1 MLGKGRLQFPEFLS
15 SAVAYYSARLPLT
28 VELPWSFTLAAHL
41 LWSKSMS
48 GVARDQDV
56 DIDLGQLVRAV
67 WARRLRI
74 LAITLAGAGIAFT
87 GAKIMSP
94 QYRSETRIL
103 IEPRAPAFASTQQ
116 VNDAGAGPLMDE
128 LNIASQ
134 VQLLQ
139 SADLL
144 KKVINDLKLYNLPE
158 FDDAANGSAMSSIM
172 VKLHLKK
179 NPMENP
185 PEERVIDAFVER
197 LQVYQ
202 VPGSRVIGISF
213 TSKDPKLAAA
223 IPNAMANVY
232 LSTQSGAKLD
242 SNSEATRWLEPEIEG
257 LRRKVSEAEKKVA
270 EYRTSHGLLQ
280 TNGTT
285 TFPAQQ
291 LNDISAELTRVRGD
305 KANAEARAQA
315 VRNALSSGEASDTLP
330 DIMSSQAIQRLKATE
345 SGLQSQISDLQT
357 SLLNNHPRLKSLRAQ
372 LADIRTQIRQE
383 TQKILTSIE
392 NESKVA
398 DLRAS
403 ELERQSDTV
412 QANSARAGEDEV
424 GLNAL
429 EREATAQ
436 RQLLETY
443 LVRYREAASRADSN
457 SSPADAR
464 IVSKAIEPVD
474 PYFPKVVPIVVVAA
488 VATLILSAIVTMLA
502 ELFSGRALRP
512 VDAAPETIEAE
523 TLVEERVAPQAAP
536 VVSAVRK
543 PIQPSMLAIV
553 GDEDEKDVIEDTE
566 AAEKLPEDDNEFSV
580 ASVADYLT
588 GSRAP
593 LAIAI
598 SPTGDNGSAA
608 TVLLTRMLAD
618 AGRRVILIDMTGS
631 GYPTELMAED
641 QAAPGV
647 TDLLCGE
654 AAFGDTIHS
663 DRLSLAHVIP
673 QGQSDVRRA
682 MRVVD
687 RLSLLLDALA
697 AAYDL
702 VVVECG
708 SADVAGVSRLTRSR
722 DVEIILSLPEIEET
736 IFVTLMTEF
745 QAAGYE
751 RVVLMSGGEVAE
763 QTLGRAA

>member
-1 MLGKGRLQFPEFLS
+1 
-15 SAVAYYSARLPLT
+15 
-28 VELPWSFTLAAHL
+28 
-41 LWSKSMS
+41 MS

-74 LAITLAGAGIAFT
+74 LAITLVGAGVAFA

-116 VNDAGAGPLMDE
+116 ANDASAGPLMDE

-158 FDDAANGSAMSSIM
+158 FDDAASGSAMSSIL

-179 NPMENP
+179 NPLENP

-202 VPGSRVIGISF
+202 VPGSRVIGITF

-257 LRRKVSEAEKKVA
+257 LRQKVSEAERKVA

-330 DIMSSQAIQRLKATE
+330 DIMSSQAIQRLKGTE

-372 LADIRTQIRQE
+372 LSDIRSQIRQE
-383 TQKILTSIE
+383 TQKILASIE

-412 QANSARAGEDEV
+412 QATSARAGEDEV

-429 EREATAQ
+429 EREANAQ

-464 IVSKAIEPVD
+464 IVSRAVEPVD

-488 VATLILSAIVTMLA
+488 VATLIMSAIVIMLA

-512 VDAAPETIEAE
+512 TDAASETIEAE
-523 TLVEERVAPQAAP
+523 AVVEEKHVPQAAP
-536 VVSAVRK
+536 IAAVAGK
-543 PIQPSMLAIV
+543 PVQPSMLAVVADEEDTIKDV
-553 GDEDEKDVIEDTE
+553 KAAEDVPEDE
-566 AAEKLPEDDNEFSV
+566 PEDDNEFSV

-608 TVLLTRMLAD
+608 TVSLTRMLAD
-618 AGRRVILIDMTGS
+618 AGHRVILIDMTGS

-641 QAAPGV
+641 PAALGV

-654 AAFGDTIHS
+654 AAFGDTIHG
-663 DRLSLAHVIP
+663 DRLSDAHLIP

-682 MRVVD
+682 MRGVD

-722 DVEIILSLPEIEET
+722 DVEIILSLPEVEET
-736 IFVTLMTEF
+736 IFVALMTEF

-751 RVVLMSGGEVAE
+751 RVVLMSGGEGAE
-763 QTLGRAA
+763 QALGRAA

>member
-1 MLGKGRLQFPEFLS
+1 
-15 SAVAYYSARLPLT
+15 
-28 VELPWSFTLAAHL
+28 
-41 LWSKSMS
+41 MS

-74 LAITLAGAGIAFT
+74 LTITLAGAGVAFA

-116 VNDAGAGPLMDE
+116 ANDASAGPLMDE

-158 FDDAANGSAMSSIM
+158 FDDAASGSAMSSIL

-179 NPMENP
+179 DPLENP

-202 VPGSRVIGISF
+202 VPGSRVIGITF

-257 LRRKVSEAEKKVA
+257 LRQKVSEAEKKVA

-372 LADIRTQIRQE
+372 LSDIRTQIRQE
-383 TQKILTSIE
+383 TQKILASIE

-412 QANSARAGEDEV
+412 QATSARAGEDEV

-429 EREATAQ
+429 EREANAQ

-464 IVSKAIEPVD
+464 IVSKAVEPVD

-488 VATLILSAIVTMLA
+488 VATLIMSAIVIMLA

-512 VDAAPETIEAE
+512 TDAASETIEAE
-523 TLVEERVAPQAAP
+523 AVEEKHVPQAAP
-536 VVSAVRK
+536 IAAAGK
-543 PIQPSMLAIV
+543 PVQPSMLAVVADEEDTIEDV
-553 GDEDEKDVIEDTE
+553 KVADEAPEDE
-566 AAEKLPEDDNEFSV
+566 PEDDNEFSV

-608 TVLLTRMLAD
+608 TVSLTRMLAD
-618 AGRRVILIDMTGS
+618 AGHRVILIDMTGS

-641 QAAPGV
+641 PAALGV

-654 AAFGDTIHS
+654 AAFGDTIHG
-663 DRLSLAHVIP
+663 DRLSDAHLIP

-682 MRVVD
+682 MRGVD

-722 DVEIILSLPEIEET
+722 DVEIILSLPEVEET
-736 IFVTLMTEF
+736 IFVALMTEF

-751 RVVLMSGGEVAE
+751 RVVLMSGGEGAE

>member
-1 MLGKGRLQFPEFLS
+1 
-15 SAVAYYSARLPLT
+15 
-28 VELPWSFTLAAHL
+28 
-41 LWSKSMS
+41 MS

-74 LAITLAGAGIAFT
+74 LAITLVGAGVAFA

-116 VNDAGAGPLMDE
+116 ANDASAGPLMDE

-158 FDDAANGSAMSSIM
+158 FDDAASGSAMSSIL

-179 NPMENP
+179 NPLENP

-202 VPGSRVIGISF
+202 VPGSRVIGITF

-232 LSTQSGAKLD
+232 LSTQSSAKLD
-242 SNSEATRWLEPEIEG
+242 SNSDATRWLEPEIEG
-257 LRRKVSEAEKKVA
+257 LRQKVSEAERKVA

-330 DIMSSQAIQRLKATE
+330 DIMSSQAIQRLKGTE

-372 LADIRTQIRQE
+372 LSDIRSQIRQE
-383 TQKILTSIE
+383 TQKILASIE

-429 EREATAQ
+429 EREANAQ

-464 IVSKAIEPVD
+464 IVSRAVEPVD

-488 VATLILSAIVTMLA
+488 VATLIMSAIVIMLA

-512 VDAAPETIEAE
+512 TDASPETIEAE
-523 TLVEERVAPQAAP
+523 AVVEEKHVPQAAP
-536 VVSAVRK
+536 IAAAAGK
-543 PIQPSMLAIV
+543 PVQPSMLAVVADEEDTIEDV
-553 GDEDEKDVIEDTE
+553 KVAEEVPEDE
-566 AAEKLPEDDNEFSV
+566 PEDDNEFSV

-608 TVLLTRMLAD
+608 TVSLTRMLAD
-618 AGRRVILIDMTGS
+618 AGHRVILIDMTGS
-631 GYPTELMAED
+631 GYPTELMVED
-641 QAAPGV
+641 PAVLGV

-654 AAFGDTIHS
+654 AAFGDTIHG
-663 DRLSLAHVIP
+663 DRLSDAHLIP

-682 MRVVD
+682 MRGVD

-722 DVEIILSLPEIEET
+722 DVEIILSLPEVEET
-736 IFVTLMTEF
+736 IFVALMTEF

-751 RVVLMSGGEVAE
+751 RVVLMSGGEGAE
-763 QTLGRAA
+763 EALGRAA

>member
-1 MLGKGRLQFPEFLS
+1 
-15 SAVAYYSARLPLT
+15 
-28 VELPWSFTLAAHL
+28 
-41 LWSKSMS
+41 MS

-74 LAITLAGAGIAFT
+74 LTITLVGAGVAFA

-116 VNDAGAGPLMDE
+116 INDASAGPLMDE

-158 FDDAANGSAMSSIM
+158 FDDAASGSAMSSIL

-179 NPMENP
+179 NPLENP

-257 LRRKVSEAEKKVA
+257 LRQKVSEAEKKVA

-315 VRNALSSGEASDTLP
+315 VRNALSSGEAFDTLP
-330 DIMSSQAIQRLKATE
+330 DIMSSQAIQRLKGTE

-372 LADIRTQIRQE
+372 LSDIRTQIRQE
-383 TQKILTSIE
+383 TQKILASIE

-398 DLRAS
+398 DLRAN
-403 ELERQSDTV
+403 ELERQSDTA

-429 EREATAQ
+429 EREANAQ

-488 VATLILSAIVTMLA
+488 VATLIISAIVIMLA

-512 VDAAPETIEAE
+512 TDAGPETIEAE
-523 TLVEERVAPQAAP
+523 AVVEEKHVPQAAP
-536 VVSAVRK
+536 TAAAAKK
-543 PIQPSMLAIV
+543 PVQPSMLAVVADGEDTIEDV
-553 GDEDEKDVIEDTE
+553 KAAEEAPKDEPEDE
-566 AAEKLPEDDNEFSV
+566 PEDENEFSI

-593 LAIAI
+593 LAIGI

-608 TVLLTRMLAD
+608 TVSLTRMLAD

-641 QAAPGV
+641 QAALGV

-654 AAFGDTIHS
+654 AAFGDTIHG
-663 DRLSLAHVIP
+663 DRLSDAHLIP

-682 MRVVD
+682 MRGVD

-722 DVEIILSLPEIEET
+722 DVEIILSLPEVEET
-736 IFVTLMTEF
+736 IFVALMTEF

-751 RVVLMSGGEVAE
+751 RVVLMSGGEGVE

>member
-1 MLGKGRLQFPEFLS
+1 
-15 SAVAYYSARLPLT
+15 
-28 VELPWSFTLAAHL
+28 
-41 LWSKSMS
+41 MS

-74 LAITLAGAGIAFT
+74 LTIMLVGAGVALA

-116 VNDAGAGPLMDE
+116 INDASAGPLMDE

-158 FDDAANGSAMSSIM
+158 FDDAASGSAMSSIL

-179 NPMENP
+179 NPLENP

-202 VPGSRVIGISF
+202 VPGSRVIGINF

-257 LRRKVSEAEKKVA
+257 LRQKVSEAEKKVA

-315 VRNALSSGEASDTLP
+315 VRNALSSGEAFDTLP
-330 DIMSSQAIQRLKATE
+330 DIMSSQAIQRLKGTE

-372 LADIRTQIRQE
+372 LSDIRTQIRQE
-383 TQKILTSIE
+383 TQKILASIE

-398 DLRAS
+398 DLRAN
-403 ELERQSDTV
+403 ELERQSDTA

-429 EREATAQ
+429 EREANAQ

-488 VATLILSAIVTMLA
+488 VATLIISAIVIMLS

-512 VDAAPETIEAE
+512 TDAAPETIEAE
-523 TLVEERVAPQAAP
+523 AVVEEKHVSQAAP
-536 VVSAVRK
+536 TVAAAKK
-543 PIQPSMLAIV
+543 PVQPSMLAV
-553 GDEDEKDVIEDTE
+553 VADEEDVIEDVK
-566 AAEKLPEDDNEFSV
+566 AAEEAPEDEPEDENEFSV

-608 TVLLTRMLAD
+608 TVSLTRMLAD

-641 QAAPGV
+641 QAALGV

-654 AAFGDTIHS
+654 AAFGDTIHG
-663 DRLSLAHVIP
+663 DRLSDAHLIP

-682 MRVVD
+682 MRGVD

-722 DVEIILSLPEIEET
+722 DIEIILSLPEVEET
-736 IFVTLMTEF
+736 IFVALMTEF

-751 RVVLMSGGEVAE
+751 RVVLMSGGEGAE

>member
-1 MLGKGRLQFPEFLS
+1 
-15 SAVAYYSARLPLT
+15 
-28 VELPWSFTLAAHL
+28 
-41 LWSKSMS
+41 MS

-74 LAITLAGAGIAFT
+74 LTITLVGAGVAFA

-94 QYRSETRIL
+94 QYRTETRIL

-116 VNDAGAGPLMDE
+116 INDASAGPLMDE

-158 FDDAANGSAMSSIM
+158 FDDAASGSAMSSIL

-179 NPMENP
+179 NPLENP

-202 VPGSRVIGISF
+202 VPGSRVIGINF

-257 LRRKVSEAEKKVA
+257 LRQKVSEAEKKVA

-330 DIMSSQAIQRLKATE
+330 DIMSSQAIQRLKGTE

-372 LADIRTQIRQE
+372 LSDIRSQIRQE
-383 TQKILTSIE
+383 TQKILASIE

-429 EREATAQ
+429 EREANAQ

-464 IVSKAIEPVD
+464 IVSKAVEPVD

-488 VATLILSAIVTMLA
+488 VATLIMSAIVIMLA

-512 VDAAPETIEAE
+512 TDAASEAVEAE
-523 TLVEERVAPQAAP
+523 AVVEEKHVPQAAP
-536 VVSAVRK
+536 IAAAAGKPVR
-543 PIQPSMLAIV
+543 PSMLAVVADEEDTIEDV
-553 GDEDEKDVIEDTE
+553 KVADEAPEDE
-566 AAEKLPEDDNEFSV
+566 PEDDNEFSV

-608 TVLLTRMLAD
+608 TVSLTRMLAD
-618 AGRRVILIDMTGS
+618 AGHRVILIDMTGS

-641 QAAPGV
+641 PAALGV

-654 AAFGDTIHS
+654 AAFGDTIHG
-663 DRLSLAHVIP
+663 DRLSDAHLIP

-682 MRVVD
+682 MRGVD

-708 SADVAGVSRLTRSR
+708 SADVAGVSRLTHSR
-722 DVEIILSLPEIEET
+722 DVEIILSLPEVEEA
-736 IFVTLMTEF
+736 IFVALMTEF

-751 RVVLMSGGEVAE
+751 RVVLMSGGEGAE
-763 QTLGRAA
+763 QALGRAA

>member
-1 MLGKGRLQFPEFLS
+1 
-15 SAVAYYSARLPLT
+15 
-28 VELPWSFTLAAHL
+28 
-41 LWSKSMS
+41 MS
-48 GVARDQDV
+48 GVVRDQDV
-56 DIDLGQLVRAV
+56 DIDLGQLARAV

-74 LAITLAGAGIAFT
+74 LTITLVAAGVAFAGAKLI
-87 GAKIMSP
+87 SP

-116 VNDAGAGPLMDE
+116 ANDAGAGPLMDE

-144 KKVINDLKLYNLPE
+144 KKVINDLKLYDLPE
-158 FDDAANGSAMSSIM
+158 FDDAANGSAMNSIL

-202 VPGSRVIGISF
+202 VPGSRVIGINF

-223 IPNAMANVY
+223 IPNALANVY

-242 SNSEATRWLEPEIEG
+242 SNSEATRWLEPEIEN
-257 LRRKVSEAEKKVA
+257 LRQRVSEAEKKVA
-270 EYRTSHGLLQ
+270 EYRTTHGLLQ

-357 SLLNNHPRLKSLRAQ
+357 ILLNSHPRLKSLRAQ
-372 LADIRTQIRQE
+372 LSDIRGQIRQE
-383 TQKILTSIE
+383 TQKILASIE
-392 NESKVA
+392 NEAKVA

-403 ELERQSDTV
+403 ELERQKDTV

-429 EREATAQ
+429 EREANAQ

-464 IVSKAIEPVD
+464 IVSRAIEPVD

-512 VDAAPETIEAE
+512 VDASRDTIEAE
-523 TLVEERVAPQAAP
+523 TVAEEKDVPQAA
-536 VVSAVRK
+536 VAIAAVRR
-543 PIQPSMLAIV
+543 PVQPSMLAV
-553 GDEDEKDVIEDTE
+553 VTDDDGTDEVEDVE
-566 AAEKLPEDDNEFSV
+566 AAEEVPEDDNEFSI
-580 ASVADYLT
+580 ASVADYLAD
-588 GSRAP
+588 SRAP

-608 TVLLTRMLAD
+608 TVSLTRMLAD
-618 AGRRVILIDMTGS
+618 AGRRVVLIDMTGS

-641 QAAPGV
+641 QSALGV

-654 AAFGDTIHS
+654 AAFGDTIHG
-663 DRLSLAHVIP
+663 DRLSDAHLIP
-673 QGQSDVRRA
+673 QGQSDARRA
-682 MRVVD
+682 MRGVD

-708 SADVAGVSRLTRSR
+708 AADVAGVSRLTRSR
-722 DVEIILSLPEIEET
+722 DVEIILSLPQLEET
-736 IFVTLMTEF
+736 IFVALMTEF

-751 RVVLMSGGEVAE
+751 RVVLMSGGQADE
-763 QTLGRAA
+763 QEIGQAA

>member
-1 MLGKGRLQFPEFLS
+1 
-15 SAVAYYSARLPLT
+15 
-28 VELPWSFTLAAHL
+28 
-41 LWSKSMS
+41 MS
-48 GVARDQDV
+48 GVSRDQDV

-74 LAITLAGAGIAFT
+74 LTITLVGAGIAFA

-144 KKVINDLKLYNLPE
+144 KKVINDLKLYDLPE
-158 FDDAANGSAMSSIM
+158 FDDAASGSAMSSIL
-172 VKLHLKK
+172 VTLHLKK

-242 SNSEATRWLEPEIEG
+242 SNSEATRWLEPEIES

-330 DIMSSQAIQRLKATE
+330 DIMSSQSIQRLKGTE
-345 SGLQSQISDLQT
+345 SGLQSQVSDLQT
-357 SLLNNHPRLKSLRAQ
+357 SLLNSHPRLKSLRAQ
-372 LADIRTQIRQE
+372 LADIRGQIRQE
-383 TQKILTSIE
+383 TQKILASIE
-392 NESKVA
+392 NEAKVA
-398 DLRAS
+398 DLRER
-403 ELERQSDTV
+403 ELERQKDTV

-474 PYFPKVVPIVVVAA
+474 PYFPKVVPIVAVAA
-488 VATLILSAIVTMLA
+488 VAILILSAIITMLA

-512 VDAAPETIEAE
+512 VDASAETIETETGAE
-523 TLVEERVAPQAAP
+523 EKITPQAAP
-536 VVSAVRK
+536 VAAVRS
-543 PIQPSMLAIV
+543 PARPSMLAVVADQEDAI
-553 GDEDEKDVIEDTE
+553 DEDVET
-566 AAEKLPEDDNEFSV
+566 AAEVPEDDNEFSV

-598 SPTGDNGSAA
+598 SPTGDDGSAA
-608 TVLLTRMLAD
+608 TVLLTRILAD

-641 QAAPGV
+641 EAAPGV

-663 DRLSLAHVIP
+663 DRLSDAHLIP
-673 QGQSDVRRA
+673 QGRSDVRRA
-682 MRVVD
+682 MRGVD

-708 SADVAGVSRLTRSR
+708 AADVAGVSRLTRSR
-722 DVEIILSLPEIEET
+722 DVEIILSLPQLEET
-736 IFVTLMTEF
+736 VFVTLMTEF

-751 RVVLMSGGEVAE
+751 RVVLMSEGEAAE
-763 QTLGRAA
+763 QRLGQAA

>member
-1 MLGKGRLQFPEFLS
+1 
-15 SAVAYYSARLPLT
+15 
-28 VELPWSFTLAAHL
+28 
-41 LWSKSMS
+41 MS

-74 LAITLAGAGIAFT
+74 LTITLLGAGVAFA

-116 VNDAGAGPLMDE
+116 ANDASAGPLMDE

-158 FDDAANGSAMSSIM
+158 FDDAASGSAMSSIL

-179 NPMENP
+179 NPLENP

-202 VPGSRVIGISF
+202 VPGSRVIGITF

-257 LRRKVSEAEKKVA
+257 LRQKVSEAEKKVA

-330 DIMSSQAIQRLKATE
+330 DIMSSQAIQRLKGTE

-372 LADIRTQIRQE
+372 LSDIRTQIRQE
-383 TQKILTSIE
+383 TQKILASIE

-403 ELERQSDTV
+403 ELERQSETV
-412 QANSARAGEDEV
+412 QATSARAGEDEV

-429 EREATAQ
+429 EREANAQ

-464 IVSKAIEPVD
+464 IVSKAVEPVD

-488 VATLILSAIVTMLA
+488 VATLIMSAIVIMLA

-512 VDAAPETIEAE
+512 TDAASEAIEAE
-523 TLVEERVAPQAAP
+523 AVVEEKHVPQAAP
-536 VVSAVRK
+536 IAVAAGK
-543 PIQPSMLAIV
+543 PVQPSMLAVVADEEDTIEDV
-553 GDEDEKDVIEDTE
+553 KIADEAPEDE
-566 AAEKLPEDDNEFSV
+566 PEDDNEFSV
-580 ASVADYLT
+580 TSVADYLT

-608 TVLLTRMLAD
+608 TVSLTRMLAD
-618 AGRRVILIDMTGS
+618 AGHRVILIDMTGS

-641 QAAPGV
+641 PAALGV

-663 DRLSLAHVIP
+663 DRFSDAHLIP

-682 MRVVD
+682 MRGVD

-722 DVEIILSLPEIEET
+722 DVEIILSLPEVEET
-736 IFVTLMTEF
+736 IFVALMTEF

-751 RVVLMSGGEVAE
+751 RVVLMSGGEGAE

>member
-1 MLGKGRLQFPEFLS
+1 
-15 SAVAYYSARLPLT
+15 
-28 VELPWSFTLAAHL
+28 
-41 LWSKSMS
+41 MS

-74 LAITLAGAGIAFT
+74 LTITLLGAGVAFA

-116 VNDAGAGPLMDE
+116 ANDASAGPLMDE

-158 FDDAANGSAMSSIM
+158 FDDAASGSAMSSIL

-179 NPMENP
+179 NPLENQ

-202 VPGSRVIGISF
+202 VPGSRVIGITF

-257 LRRKVSEAEKKVA
+257 LRQKVSEAERKVA

-305 KANAEARAQA
+305 KANAVARAQA

-330 DIMSSQAIQRLKATE
+330 DIMSSQAIQRLKGTE

-372 LADIRTQIRQE
+372 LSDIRTQIRQE
-383 TQKILTSIE
+383 TQKILASIE

-403 ELERQSDTV
+403 ELERQSETV
-412 QANSARAGEDEV
+412 QATSARAGEDEV

-429 EREATAQ
+429 EREANAQ

-464 IVSKAIEPVD
+464 IVSRAVEPVD
-474 PYFPKVVPIVVVAA
+474 PYFPKAVPIVVVAA
-488 VATLILSAIVTMLA
+488 VATLIMSAIVIMLA

-512 VDAAPETIEAE
+512 TDAASETIEAE
-523 TLVEERVAPQAAP
+523 AVVEDKHVPQAAP
-536 VVSAVRK
+536 IAAAAGKPVR
-543 PIQPSMLAIV
+543 PSMLAV
-553 GDEDEKDVIEDTE
+553 VADEDDTIEDVKVADE
-566 AAEKLPEDDNEFSV
+566 APEDEPEDDNEFSV

-608 TVLLTRMLAD
+608 TVSLTRMLAD

-641 QAAPGV
+641 EAALGV

-654 AAFGDTIHS
+654 AAFGDTIHGDRFS
-663 DRLSLAHVIP
+663 DAHLIP

-682 MRVVD
+682 MRGVD

-722 DVEIILSLPEIEET
+722 DVEIILSLPEVEET
-736 IFVTLMTEF
+736 IFVALMTEF

-751 RVVLMSGGEVAE
+751 RVVLMSGGEGAE
-763 QTLGRAA
+763 QTLGQVA

>member
-1 MLGKGRLQFPEFLS
+1 
-15 SAVAYYSARLPLT
+15 
-28 VELPWSFTLAAHL
+28 
-41 LWSKSMS
+41 MS
-48 GVARDQDV
+48 GVVRDQDV

-74 LAITLAGAGIAFT
+74 LTITLAAAGVAFA
-87 GAKIMSP
+87 GAKIISP

-116 VNDAGAGPLMDE
+116 ANEAGAGPLMDE

-158 FDDAANGSAMSSIM
+158 FDDAANGSAMSSIL

-202 VPGSRVIGISF
+202 VPGSRVIGINF

-223 IPNAMANVY
+223 IPNAMAKVY
-232 LSTQSGAKLD
+232 LSTQSGAKLA
-242 SNSEATRWLEPEIEG
+242 SNSEATRWLEPEIEN
-257 LRRKVSEAEKKVA
+257 LRQKVGEAEKKVA
-270 EYRTSHGLLQ
+270 EYRTNHGLLQ

-357 SLLNNHPRLKSLRAQ
+357 SLLNSHPRLKSLRAQ
-372 LADIRTQIRQE
+372 LSDIRGQIRQE
-383 TQKILTSIE
+383 TQKILASIE
-392 NESKVA
+392 NEAKVA

-403 ELERQSDTV
+403 ELERQKDAV

-429 EREATAQ
+429 EREANAQ

-464 IVSKAIEPVD
+464 IVSRAIEPVD

-502 ELFSGRALRP
+502 ELFSGRALRA
-512 VDAAPETIEAE
+512 VDASRDAVEAE
-523 TLVEERVAPQAAP
+523 TVAEDKDVPQAAP
-536 VVSAVRK
+536 GVAAVRR
-543 PIQPSMLAIV
+543 PVQPSMLAV
-553 GDEDEKDVIEDTE
+553 VTEDDGKDVIEETA
-566 AAEKLPEDDNEFSV
+566 AAEEAPEDDNEFSI

-608 TVLLTRMLAD
+608 TVALTRMLAD

-641 QAAPGV
+641 QTALGV

-654 AAFGDTIHS
+654 AAFGDTIHG
-663 DRLSLAHVIP
+663 DRLSDAHLIP

-682 MRVVD
+682 MRGVD

-708 SADVAGVSRLTRSR
+708 AADVAGISRLTRSR
-722 DVEIILSLPEIEET
+722 DVEIVLSLPEMDET

-745 QAAGYE
+745 QTAGYE
-751 RVVLMSGGEVAE
+751 RVVLMSGGEGAE
-763 QTLGRAA
+763 QALGQAA

>member
-1 MLGKGRLQFPEFLS
+1 
-15 SAVAYYSARLPLT
+15 
-28 VELPWSFTLAAHL
+28 
-41 LWSKSMS
+41 MS

-74 LAITLAGAGIAFT
+74 LTITLVGAGVAFA

-116 VNDAGAGPLMDE
+116 INDASAGPLMDE

-158 FDDAANGSAMSSIM
+158 FDDAASGSAMSSIL

-179 NPMENP
+179 NPLENP

-202 VPGSRVIGISF
+202 VPGSRVIGINF

-257 LRRKVSEAEKKVA
+257 LRQKVSEAEKKVA

-330 DIMSSQAIQRLKATE
+330 DIMSSQAIQRLKGTE
-345 SGLQSQISDLQT
+345 SGLQSQVSDLQT
-357 SLLNNHPRLKSLRAQ
+357 SLLNNHPRLRSLRAQ
-372 LADIRTQIRQE
+372 LSDIRTQIRQE
-383 TQKILTSIE
+383 TQKILASIE

-403 ELERQSDTV
+403 ELERQSETV
-412 QANSARAGEDEV
+412 QATSARAGEDEV

-429 EREATAQ
+429 EREANAQ

-464 IVSKAIEPVD
+464 IVSRAVEPVD

-488 VATLILSAIVTMLA
+488 VATLIMSAIVIMLA

-512 VDAAPETIEAE
+512 TDASPETIEAE
-523 TLVEERVAPQAAP
+523 AVVEEKHVPQAAP
-536 VVSAVRK
+536 IVAAAGK
-543 PIQPSMLAIV
+543 PVQPSMLAVVADEEDTIEDV
-553 GDEDEKDVIEDTE
+553 KVAEEVPEDE
-566 AAEKLPEDDNEFSV
+566 PEDDNEFSV

-608 TVLLTRMLAD
+608 TVSLTRMLAD
-618 AGRRVILIDMTGS
+618 AGHRVILIDMTGS
-631 GYPTELMAED
+631 GYPTELMVED
-641 QAAPGV
+641 PAVLGV

-654 AAFGDTIHS
+654 AAFGDTIHG
-663 DRLSLAHVIP
+663 DRLSDAHLIP

-682 MRVVD
+682 MRGVD

-722 DVEIILSLPEIEET
+722 DVEIILSLPEVEET
-736 IFVTLMTEF
+736 IFVALMTEF

-751 RVVLMSGGEVAE
+751 RVVLMSGGEGAE
-763 QTLGRAA
+763 QALGRAA

>member
-1 MLGKGRLQFPEFLS
+1 
-15 SAVAYYSARLPLT
+15 
-28 VELPWSFTLAAHL
+28 
-41 LWSKSMS
+41 MS

-74 LAITLAGAGIAFT
+74 LTITLVGAGVAFA

-116 VNDAGAGPLMDE
+116 INDASAGPLMDE

-158 FDDAANGSAMSSIM
+158 FDDAASGSAMSSIL

-179 NPMENP
+179 NPLENP

-202 VPGSRVIGISF
+202 VPGSRVIGINF

-257 LRRKVSEAEKKVA
+257 LRGKVSEAEKKVA

-330 DIMSSQAIQRLKATE
+330 DIMSSQAIQRLKGTE

-372 LADIRTQIRQE
+372 LSDIRTQIRQE
-383 TQKILTSIE
+383 TQKILASIE

-403 ELERQSDTV
+403 ELERQSETV
-412 QANSARAGEDEV
+412 QATSARAGEDEV

-429 EREATAQ
+429 EREANAQ

-464 IVSKAIEPVD
+464 IVSRAVEPVD

-488 VATLILSAIVTMLA
+488 VATLIMNAIIIMLT

-512 VDAAPETIEAE
+512 TDAAPEAIEAE
-523 TLVEERVAPQAAP
+523 AVVEEKHVPQAAP
-536 VVSAVRK
+536 IAAAGGRPV
-543 PIQPSMLAIV
+543 QPSMLAVVADEEDTIEDV
-553 GDEDEKDVIEDTE
+553 KIAEEVPEDE
-566 AAEKLPEDDNEFSV
+566 PEDDNEFSV

-608 TVLLTRMLAD
+608 TVSLTRMLAD
-618 AGRRVILIDMTGS
+618 TGRRVILIDMTGS

-641 QAAPGV
+641 QAALGV

-654 AAFGDTIHS
+654 AAFGDTIHGDRFS
-663 DRLSLAHVIP
+663 DAHLIP

-682 MRVVD
+682 MRGVD

-722 DVEIILSLPEIEET
+722 DVEIILSLPEVEET
-736 IFVTLMTEF
+736 IFVALMTEF

-751 RVVLMSGGEVAE
+751 RVVLMSGGEGAE

>member
-1 MLGKGRLQFPEFLS
+1 
-15 SAVAYYSARLPLT
+15 
-28 VELPWSFTLAAHL
+28 
-41 LWSKSMS
+41 MS

-74 LAITLAGAGIAFT
+74 LTITLVGAGIAFA

-94 QYRSETRIL
+94 QYRSETRLL
-103 IEPRAPAFASTQQ
+103 IEPRAPAFANTQQ
-116 VNDAGAGPLMDE
+116 INDASAGPLMDE

-158 FDDAANGSAMSSIM
+158 FDDAANGSAMSSIL

-179 NPMENP
+179 NPLENP
-185 PEERVIDAFVER
+185 PEERIIDAFIER

-202 VPGSRVIGISF
+202 VPGSRVIGINF

-257 LRRKVSEAEKKVA
+257 LRQKVSEAEKKVA
-270 EYRTSHGLLQ
+270 EYRTTHGLLQ

-305 KANAEARAQA
+305 KANAEARAQS
-315 VRNALSSGEASDTLP
+315 VRNALSSGEAFDTLP
-330 DIMSSQAIQRLKATE
+330 DIMSSQAIQRLKGTE

-372 LADIRTQIRQE
+372 LSDIRTQIRQE
-383 TQKILTSIE
+383 TQKILASIE
-392 NESKVA
+392 NEAKVA
-398 DLRAS
+398 DLRAK

-412 QANSARAGEDEV
+412 QATSARAGEDEV

-464 IVSKAIEPVD
+464 IVSRAIEPVD
-474 PYFPKVVPIVVVAA
+474 PYFPKVVPIVIVAA
-488 VATLILSAIVTMLA
+488 VATLIISAIVIMLA

-512 VDAAPETIEAE
+512 VDVSPKLTEESKAIEEEHVPE
-523 TLVEERVAPQAAP
+523 AAP
-536 VVSAVRK
+536 VVAKAVRK
-543 PIQPSMLAIV
+543 PVQPSMLAIV
-553 GDEDEKDVIEDTE
+553 AEEDDAVEAVK
-566 AAEKLPEDDNEFSV
+566 AAEEAPEDDNEFSV

-588 GSRAP
+588 SSRAP

-608 TVLLTRMLAD
+608 TVSLTRMLAD

-631 GYPTELMAED
+631 GCPTELMAED
-641 QAAPGV
+641 RSALGV

-663 DRLSLAHVIP
+663 DRLSDAHLIP

-682 MRVVD
+682 MRGVD

-708 SADVAGVSRLTRSR
+708 AADVAGVSRLTRSR
-722 DVEIILSLPEIEET
+722 DIEIILSLPEVEET

-751 RVVLMSGGEVAE
+751 RVVLMSGGEGAE
-763 QTLGRAA
+763 QALGRAA

>member
-1 MLGKGRLQFPEFLS
+1 
-15 SAVAYYSARLPLT
+15 
-28 VELPWSFTLAAHL
+28 
-41 LWSKSMS
+41 MS

-74 LAITLAGAGIAFT
+74 LTITLVGAGVAFA

-94 QYRSETRIL
+94 QYRTETRIL

-116 VNDAGAGPLMDE
+116 INDASAGPLMDE

-158 FDDAANGSAMSSIM
+158 FDDAASGSAMSSIL

-179 NPMENP
+179 NPLENP

-202 VPGSRVIGISF
+202 VPGSRVIGINF

-257 LRRKVSEAEKKVA
+257 LRGKVSEAEKKVA
-270 EYRTSHGLLQ
+270 EYRTAHGLLQ

-315 VRNALSSGEASDTLP
+315 VRNALSSGEAFDTLP
-330 DIMSSQAIQRLKATE
+330 DIMSSQAIQRLKGTE

-372 LADIRTQIRQE
+372 LSDIRTQIRQE
-383 TQKILTSIE
+383 TQKILASIE

-403 ELERQSDTV
+403 ELERQSETV

-429 EREATAQ
+429 EREANAQ

-464 IVSKAIEPVD
+464 VVSRAVEPVD

-488 VATLILSAIVTMLA
+488 VATLIMSAIVIMLT

-512 VDAAPETIEAE
+512 TDAASETIEAE
-523 TLVEERVAPQAAP
+523 AVVEEKHVPQAAP
-536 VVSAVRK
+536 IVAAAGRPV
-543 PIQPSMLAIV
+543 QPSMLAV
-553 GDEDEKDVIEDTE
+553 VADDEDTIEDVKVAEE
-566 AAEKLPEDDNEFSV
+566 APEDEPEDDNEFSV

-608 TVLLTRMLAD
+608 TVSLTRMLAD
-618 AGRRVILIDMTGS
+618 AGHRVILIDMTGS

-641 QAAPGV
+641 PAALGV

-654 AAFGDTIHS
+654 AAFGDTIHC
-663 DRLSLAHVIP
+663 DRLSDAHLIP

-682 MRVVD
+682 MRGVD

-722 DVEIILSLPEIEET
+722 DVEIILSLPEVEET
-736 IFVTLMTEF
+736 IFVALMTEF

-751 RVVLMSGGEVAE
+751 RVVLMSGGEGAE

>member
-1 MLGKGRLQFPEFLS
+1 
-15 SAVAYYSARLPLT
+15 
-28 VELPWSFTLAAHL
+28 
-41 LWSKSMS
+41 MS

-74 LAITLAGAGIAFT
+74 LTITLVGAGVAFA

-94 QYRSETRIL
+94 QYRTETRIL

-116 VNDAGAGPLMDE
+116 INDASAGPLMDE

-158 FDDAANGSAMSSIM
+158 FDDAASGSAMSSIL

-179 NPMENP
+179 NPLENP

-202 VPGSRVIGISF
+202 VPGSRVIGINF

-257 LRRKVSEAEKKVA
+257 LRQKVSEAEKKVA

-330 DIMSSQAIQRLKATE
+330 DIMSSQAIQRLKGTE

-372 LADIRTQIRQE
+372 LSDIRSQIRQE
-383 TQKILTSIE
+383 TQKILASIE

-429 EREATAQ
+429 EREANAQ

-464 IVSKAIEPVD
+464 IVSKAVEPVD

-488 VATLILSAIVTMLA
+488 VATLIMSAIVIMLA

-512 VDAAPETIEAE
+512 TDAASEAVEAE
-523 TLVEERVAPQAAP
+523 AVVEEKHVPQAAP
-536 VVSAVRK
+536 IAAAAGKPVR
-543 PIQPSMLAIV
+543 PSMLAVVADEEDTIEDV
-553 GDEDEKDVIEDTE
+553 KVADEAPEDE
-566 AAEKLPEDDNEFSV
+566 PEDDNEFSV

-608 TVLLTRMLAD
+608 TVSLTRMLAD
-618 AGRRVILIDMTGS
+618 AGQRVILIDMTGS

-641 QAAPGV
+641 PAALGV

-654 AAFGDTIHS
+654 AAFGDTIHG
-663 DRLSLAHVIP
+663 DRLSDAHLIP

-682 MRVVD
+682 MRGVD

-708 SADVAGVSRLTRSR
+708 SADVAGVSRLTHSR
-722 DVEIILSLPEIEET
+722 DVEIILSLPEVEEA
-736 IFVTLMTEF
+736 IFVALMTEF

-751 RVVLMSGGEVAE
+751 RVVLMSGGEGAE
-763 QTLGRAA
+763 QALGRAA